1 MYCNSK
7 HSVTWYGS
15 TGEKLSTYKNLT
27 IVTGQMDN
35 VDTVYCHGLDNDEEA
50 YFLDE
55 EAYFLDHIRVYTF
68 GEIR

>member
-1 MYCNSK
+1 
-7 HSVTWYGS
+7 
-15 TGEKLSTYKNLT
+15 
-27 IVTGQMDN
+27 MDN